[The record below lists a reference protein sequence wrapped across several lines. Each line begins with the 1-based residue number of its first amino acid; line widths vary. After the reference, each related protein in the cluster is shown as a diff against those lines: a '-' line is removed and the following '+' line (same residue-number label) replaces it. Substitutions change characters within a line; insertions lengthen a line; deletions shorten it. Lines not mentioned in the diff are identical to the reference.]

1 MAINMSEQFYSVFL
15 FPLLLL
21 ISQTLVALGQRKLNQ
36 RMDESEAKRNQAKAD
51 TDAKRM
57 AEAEWRQSVDKLLSE
72 QSDALQHV
80 AQDRIDWYAWREEV
94 IKIMDAQDIRIDTIL
109 TAQCSQIRSDIIHKC
124 HRYLDDLGKT
134 SIEEKDA
141 LKAEH
146 DEYSAVCQ
154 ANGIVNNFVDMM
166 VQRVMELPERDI

>member
-1 MAINMSEQFYSVFL
+1 MTEQFYTMLV

-21 ISQTLVALGQRKLNQ
+21 IGQTIVALGQRKLNQ
-36 RMDESEAKRNQAKAD
+36 RMDESEIKRNQAKAD

-80 AQDRIDWYAWREEV
+80 AQDRIDWYAWRKEIV
-94 IKIMDAQDIRIDTIL
+94 KMIDAQDERIDTIL
-109 TAQCSQIRSDIIHKC
+109 TAQCSQMRSDIIHKC
-124 HRYLDDLGKT
+124 HRYLDDLGKAST
-134 SIEEKDA
+134 EEKNA

-146 DEYSAVCQ
+146 DEYSAICQ

-166 VQRVMELPERDI
+166 VQRVMDLPERDV